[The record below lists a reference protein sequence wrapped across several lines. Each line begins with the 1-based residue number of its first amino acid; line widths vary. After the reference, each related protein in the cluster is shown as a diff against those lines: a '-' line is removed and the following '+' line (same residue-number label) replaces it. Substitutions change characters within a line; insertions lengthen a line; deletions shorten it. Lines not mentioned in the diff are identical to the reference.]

1 MFKLKK
7 PKQEDI
13 MTTPKTK
20 EQELEGLGK
29 EIEEK
34 KKEIEMLKKFEEPG
48 TEQKEQEEQ
57 EMPLPPP
64 PIPKPKDT
72 AAEPP
77 KFYTANDVMQGL
89 KEFYQEFKKDITI
102 ISENQVMLNTTM
114 LKIVNEYEQVI
125 EEPSTEKIVDPKKK
139 QK

>member
-48 TEQKEQEEQ
+48 TEQEETG
-57 EMPLPPP
+57 MPLPPP
-64 PIPKPKDT
+64 PIPKQKET
-72 AAEPP
+72 AAETP